1 MADRNQD
8 RLNIFREH
16 CQTWEADTI
25 QRCLWD
31 MDFQDSFPE
40 DMIESR
46 TDWDELRDRL
56 SNAHYAVDYLIDII
70 DRLINNKPKED
81 EQNG

>member
-16 CQTWEADTI
+16 CQEWEINPI
-25 QRCLWD
+25 QRCLED
-31 MDFQDSFPE
+31 MDYQDSFPE

-56 SNAHYAVDYLIDII
+56 SYAHYAVDCLIYII
-70 DRLINNKPKED
+70 ERLINNKPKENED
-81 EQNG
+81 E

>member
-1 MADRNQD
+1 MAQTNKD

-16 CQTWEADTI
+16 CTNGEIQTIE
-25 QRCLWD
+25 RCLWD

-46 TDWDELRDRL
+46 TDWDELKDRL
-56 SNAHYAVDYLIDII
+56 YNAHYAVDYLIDII

-81 EQNG
+81 EDE